1 MKGSRAWLLL
11 CALHGVF
18 SMLLWWAQPAA
29 VEPLVWRADTWI
41 DHLWTLWTSAWVH
54 LGTPHLI
61 GNQLA
66 LGALTAAGWV
76 LRPPPSAM
84 WAWALSWPL
93 TQACLDLWPQ
103 VGYAVGLS
111 GMLHAG
117 VMVLAMHLVLAPVP
131 RALRLWGT
139 VLALGVLA
147 KLAIEHAWSQ
157 PVVWDPGNEMSVV
170 QAAHLTGAAWGFAL
184 GTLSALYA
192 RRLRP
197 SGG

>member
-1 MKGSRAWLLL
+1 AWLLL
-11 CALHGVF
+11 CALHGVL
-18 SMLLWWAQPAA
+18 SMLLWWAQIAA
-29 VEPLVWRADTWI
+29 VEPLIWRADAWT
-41 DHLWTLWTSAWVH
+41 DHPWTLWTSAWVH

-93 TQACLDLWPQ
+93 TQACLDVWPQ

-111 GMLHAG
+111 GLLHAG
-117 VMVLAMHLVLAPVP
+117 VAVLAMHLVLAPMP
-131 RALRLWGT
+131 RALRLWGI

-147 KLAIEHAWSQ
+147 KL
-157 PVVWDPGNEMSVV
+157 
-170 QAAHLTGAAWGFAL
+170 
-184 GTLSALYA
+184 
-192 RRLRP
+192 
-197 SGG
+197 

>member
-1 MKGSRAWLLL
+1 MKGSRTWLLL
-11 CALHGVF
+11 CAFHGVL
-18 SMLLWWAQPAA
+18 SMLLWWAQAAA
-29 VEPLVWRADTWI
+29 VEPLIWRADGWAE
-41 DHLWTLWTSAWVH
+41 HPWTLWTSAWVH

-76 LRPPPSAM
+76 LRPPPSATF
-84 WAWALSWPL
+84 AWALSWPL
-93 TQACLDLWPQ
+93 TQASLDAWPQ

-111 GMLHAG
+111 GLLHAG
-117 VMVLAMHLVLAPVP
+117 IVVLAMHLMLAPVP

-139 VLALGVLA
+139 ALTLGVLV
-147 KLAIEHAWSQ
+147 KLVIEHAWNQ

-170 QAAHLTGAAWGFAL
+170 QAAHLTGAAWGAAL
-184 GTLSALYA
+184 GALSALHA
-192 RRLRP
+192 RRSQA